1 MNVLVLSATASAIN
15 YMKALGGRPDLRLFL
30 TDASPYAAGLYGP
43 DVTPLV
49 VPRARDLA
57 KYRDAL
63 DRIIT
68 EQRIDLLIPPSDHD
82 VEGVMELLHTG
93 WDPPV
98 KMFKPDYAVY
108 RTLTHKA
115 NLMYALQR
123 VGLRTIP
130 VYVSPDEVKY
140 PAVVKPARE
149 GGSKGVW
156 IVHNRK
162 ELDDR
167 LAILR
172 PRFGDDLVL
181 QEFIPG
187 ETGSIYVVLLLY
199 GPDGRLH
206 GEAASHS
213 HLTFMTW
220 GGGGNAG
227 SLVNEPAVIEQAKE
241 MVANLGGWRGPI
253 NLEFKRH
260 SGTGDFYPLEVNCRL
275 NGYSY
280 LHTMNGMNFPAA
292 VVDLVTGK
300 DPGVLRLKPGQELK
314 NFVVGFR
321 EKPVERWVGHG

>member
-1 MNVLVLSATASAIN
+1 MKVLVLSATASAIN
-15 YMKALGGRPDLRLFL
+15 YQKSLGGRPDLKLFL
-30 TDASPYAAGLYGP
+30 SDASLYAAGLYGRG
-43 DVTPLV
+43 VTPLI
-49 VPRARDLA
+49 VPRARNLSA
-57 KYRDAL
+57 YRSVL
-63 DRIIT
+63 DRIIA
-68 EQRIDLLIPPSDHD
+68 EKGIDLLIPTSDHD
-82 VEGVMELLHTG
+82 VEGVMELLHAG

-98 KMFKPDYAVY
+98 RMFEPDYAIY

-115 NLMYALQR
+115 NLMHALER
-123 VGLRTIP
+123 AGLRTIP
-130 VYVSPDEVKY
+130 VYASPDDVQF

-162 ELDDR
+162 ELNDK

-172 PRFGDDLVL
+172 PRFGDDLVM
-181 QEFIPG
+181 QAFIPG
-187 ETGSIYVVLLLY
+187 DTGSIYVVLLLY
-199 GPDGRLH
+199 GHDGRLH

-227 SLVNEPAVIEQAKE
+227 SLVDEPALLEQAKE
-241 MVANLGGWRGPI
+241 MVVKLGGWRGPI
-253 NLEFKRH
+253 NVEFKRH
-260 SGTGDFYPLEVNCRL
+260 AGTGHFHPLEVNCRL

-292 VVDLVTGK
+292 VVDLLTGK
-300 DPGVLRLKPGQELK
+300 DPGVLRLQPGQALK

-321 EKPVERWVGHG
+321 EKPVDNWVSHG

>member
-15 YMKALGGRPDLRLFL
+15 YQKALASRSDLRLFF
-30 TDASPYAAGLYGP
+30 TDASPYAASLYGAG
-43 DVTPLV
+43 VTPLI

-57 KYRDAL
+57 AYREAL
-63 DRIIT
+63 DRIIA
-68 EQRIDLLIPPSDHD
+68 ENKIDLLIPTSDHD
-82 VEGVMELLHTG
+82 IEGVMELLHSG
-93 WDPPV
+93 WNPPV
-98 KMFKPDYAVY
+98 RMFKPDYAVY

-115 NLMYALQR
+115 NLMHALER
-123 VGLRTIP
+123 AGLRTIR
-130 VYVSPDEVKY
+130 VYVSPDDVQY

-156 IVHNRK
+156 IVQNRK
-162 ELDDR
+162 ELNDK
-167 LAILR
+167 LTILR
-172 PRFGDDLVL
+172 PRFGDDLVM

-187 ETGSIYVVLLLY
+187 DTGSIYVVLLLY
-199 GPDGRLH
+199 GHDGKLH

-227 SLVNEPAVIEQAKE
+227 SLVDEPAVLEQAKD
-241 MVANLGGWRGPI
+241 MVAKLGGWRGPI

-292 VVDLVTGK
+292 VVDLLHGK
-300 DPGVLRLKPGQELK
+300 DPGVLRLRPEQELK

-321 EKPVERWVGHG
+321 EKPVDNWAGHG